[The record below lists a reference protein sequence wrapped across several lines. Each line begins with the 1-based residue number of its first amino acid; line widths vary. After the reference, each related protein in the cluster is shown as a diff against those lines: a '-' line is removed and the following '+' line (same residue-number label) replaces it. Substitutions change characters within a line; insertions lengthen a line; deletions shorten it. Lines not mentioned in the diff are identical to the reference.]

1 MLVWANIMEVWKEFE
16 ANQLTHSAAH
26 YLVAVHDI
34 LGDQGYVRSA
44 DIAKKLGIARSSASM
59 GLHALIE
66 KGYLK
71 EDANKF
77 LKLTPKGQQVAKEI
91 IGKKVVL
98 KRFFQDILKVDPYQ
112 AEVDTCKIEH
122 LISSETGA
130 NLLTFIQF
138 MSSQDPQVKKVLDKF
153 FQLSNS
159 AACPG
164 LKSCTVCETVCL
176 KEMLPTKLRVVPSN
190 K

>member
-1 MLVWANIMEVWKEFE
+1 MEVWKEFE

-26 YLVAVHDI
+26 YLVAVHDLI
-34 LGDQGYVRSA
+34 GEQGYARSA
-44 DIAKKLGIARSSASM
+44 DIAKKLGIARSSASL

-77 LKLTPKGQQVAKEI
+77 LKLTPKGLQVAKEI

-130 NLLTFIQF
+130 NLLTFIRF
-138 MSSQDPQVKKVLDKF
+138 MSSEEPLVKKTLEKF
-153 FQLSNS
+153 SQLNS
-159 AACPG
+159 ATCPG
-164 LKSCTVCETVCL
+164 LENCAVCESTCL
-176 KEMLPTKLRVVPSN
+176 KEMLPPKLRAV

>member
-1 MLVWANIMEVWKEFE
+1 MEVWKEFE

-26 YLVAVHDI
+26 YLVAAHDI
-34 LGDQGYVRSA
+34 VGEQGYARAA
-44 DIAKKLGIARSSASM
+44 DIAKKLGIARSSASL

-77 LKLTPKGQQVAKEI
+77 LQLTPSGKRLAAEI
-91 IGKKVVL
+91 IGKNVVL
-98 KRFFQDILKVDPYQ
+98 KRFFQDILKVKPYQ

-130 NLLTFIQF
+130 NLLDFIRF
-138 MSSQDPQVKKVLDKF
+138 MSSEDPQVKKVLEKF
-153 FQLSNS
+153 WQSKEMPQT
-159 AACPG
+159 CPG
-164 LKSCTVCETVCL
+164 LDLCPVCETTCL
-176 KEMLPTKLRVVPSN
+176 KELMPSKLRVI
-190 K
+190 KE

>member
-1 MLVWANIMEVWKEFE
+1 MEVWKEFE

-26 YLVAVHDI
+26 YLVAAHDI
-34 LGDQGYVRSA
+34 IGEQGYARAA
-44 DIAKKLGIARSSASM
+44 DIAKKMGIARSSASL

-77 LKLTPKGQQVAKEI
+77 LKLTTSGQRLAVEI

-98 KRFFQDILKVDPYQ
+98 KRFFQDILKVKPYQ

-130 NLLTFIQF
+130 SLFDFIRF
-138 MSSQDPQVKKVLDKF
+138 MSSENVEVKKLLEKF
-153 FQLSNS
+153 WLSKETPQT
-159 AACPG
+159 CPG
-164 LKSCTVCETVCL
+164 LEKCTVCETTCL
-176 KEMLPTKLRVVPSN
+176 KELMPS
-190 K
+190 KVRAIR

>member
-1 MLVWANIMEVWKEFE
+1 MEVWKEFE

-26 YLVAVHDI
+26 YLVAVHDLI
-34 LGDQGYVRSA
+34 GEQGYARSA
-44 DIAKKLGIARSSASM
+44 DVAKKMGIARSSASL

-77 LKLTPKGQQVAKEI
+77 IQITAKGQKLAKEI

-130 NLLTFIQF
+130 NLLAFIRF
-138 MSSQDPQVKKVLDKF
+138 ISSGSPEVKKVLEMFWK
-153 FQLSNS
+153 LN
-159 AACPG
+159 AAGATCPG
-164 LKSCTVCETVCL
+164 LESCPVCETTCL
-176 KEMLPTKLRVVPSN
+176 KELMPAKLHAI

>member
-1 MLVWANIMEVWKEFE
+1 MKGVRGEGATKWRVVPPDIMELWKEFE

-26 YLVAVHDI
+26 YLVAVHDLI
-34 LGDQGYVRSA
+34 GEQGYARSSGV
-44 DIAKKLGIARSSASM
+44 AKKLGIARSSASM

-66 KGYLK
+66 KGFLK

-77 LKLTPKGQQVAKEI
+77 LQITAKGQKLAKEI
-91 IGKKVVL
+91 IGKKIVL

-122 LISSETGA
+122 LVSSETGA
-130 NLLTFIQF
+130 NLLAFIRF
-138 MSSQDPQVKKVLDKF
+138 ISSNKPEVKKVLEMFWK
-153 FQLSNS
+153 N
-159 AACPG
+159 
-164 LKSCTVCETVCL
+164 CTTCDTTSL
-176 KEMLPTKLRVVPSN
+176 KELTPAKLHSI